1 MGVQIKTKFEFD
13 PDKCAANLA
22 KHGLDLRDGQAM
34 NLDEAVIIED
44 DRVDYR
50 ETRYRAFGRI
60 EGDGYCLVF
69 TLRGETIRLISFR
82 RAHEKEMARYGQ

>member
-1 MGVQIKTKFEFD
+1 MKFEFD

-22 KHGLDLRDGQAM
+22 KHGLDLRDGLAM

-44 DRVDYR
+44 NRVDYR
-50 ETRYRAFGRI
+50 ETRYRAFSRI
-60 EGDGYCLVF
+60 EREGYCLVF